1 MEDNDFLL
9 SFERILLEEGEDAPA
24 DDVAAEGSDPPDMG
38 SDIES
43 DFGGDTD
50 LGGGDD
56 SFDTGF
62 GDDSSSSDEGEDGE
76 KEPSFGEKI
85 SNVLNSKLYQRYLS
99 LLNRVEN
106 QILCIKNNLDIFN
119 ILCKESCD
127 TMEILKKLSENIRI
141 YLNEFFLKEN
151 YSKNLLFFN
160 KCINLYKLTNDQIVK
175 LIKRVNKDKE

>member
-1 MEDNDFLL
+1 MSLL
-9 SFERILLEEGEDAPA
+9 FFEQVLLEEGEEDAPA

-38 SDIES
+38 EDVES
-43 DFGGDTD
+43 DFGGDSGD
-50 LGGGDD
+50 FGGGDD
-56 SFDTGF
+56 FGSDF
-62 GDDSSSSDEGEDGE
+62 GDDSGGDSSGEEGDD

-106 QILCIKNNLDIFN
+106 EILSIKNNLDVFN
-119 ILCKESCD
+119 IICQKSAESV
-127 TMEILKKLSENIRI
+127 EVLKKLSENIRI

-160 KCINLYKLTNDQIVK
+160 KCINLYKLTNDRIVK
-175 LIKRVNKDKE
+175 LMKNVKDDE

>member
-1 MEDNDFLL
+1 MSLL
-9 SFERILLEEGEDAPA
+9 FFERVLLEEGEEDAPA
-24 DDVAAEGSDPPDMG
+24 DDMAAEGSDPPDMG
-38 SDIES
+38 SDVES
-43 DFGGDTD
+43 DFGGDSGD
-50 LGGGDD
+50 FGGGGDD
-56 SFDTGF
+56 FGSDF
-62 GDDSSSSDEGEDGE
+62 GDDSGGDSSGEEGDD

-106 QILCIKNNLDIFN
+106 EILSIKNNLDVFN
-119 ILCKESCD
+119 IICQKSAESV
-127 TMEILKKLSENIRI
+127 EVLKKLSENIRI

-175 LIKRVNKDKE
+175 LMKNVKDDE